1 MKNIYLIIGFVL
13 ANTTAIYAQTK
24 DTKTADKR
32 FKQMEYVAAAKAY
45 LELVDQGK
53 TDGYT
58 YKQLGECY
66 YNMFNSV
73 ASEKWYEKA
82 MTSDQDAESYY
93 RYAQMLKANGKYEV
107 ANKAMQSFA
116 EKAPKDQRA
125 KSFKE
130 NPNYLPQLIDAQK
143 NFDISEQSFN
153 SDKSE
158 FGAFLT
164 NDNNI
169 YFASSRSQS
178 KRTDGWNKEP
188 YLDVYRAILNADGS
202 MSMATEVKELNT
214 KWHDGPVCISADG
227 QTMYFSRDSHADKM
241 YEKDKD
247 LNTKFGQV
255 NLYRA
260 TLTDGIWGNIT
271 GLPFNSK
278 SYSSSNPSVSK
289 DQKTLYFNSNMPGGK
304 GGNDIWKV
312 SINDDGTYGTPE
324 NLGDKV
330 NTEGSEQ
337 FAFISDDNQLYF
349 ASNGKPGFGGLD
361 IFVLDLNK
369 NTVAKNLGK
378 PVNSEKDDFS
388 FSYNTAKKM
397 GFFSSN
403 RAGTDDIFGA
413 NPICKVQ
420 ASIAV
425 NNKKTKA
432 AIVGAKVAILD
443 ENQNIIA
450 TKSTDSNGMVDY
462 TVECDR
468 AYNLQVSQAGFENG
482 VFVIEKTKKESLKV
496 SADINPIEEIIKEKE
511 IVLNEIKFDYDKSNI
526 TKEGAFELDKL
537 VQVMQEKPSLVVF
550 VKSHTDNHGS
560 EQYNQSLSDHRAIA
574 TVQYVISK
582 GIDPG
587 RISGKGY
594 GKTNPKIDCKELCT
608 EVENAQNRRSE
619 FLIVK

>member
-13 ANTTAIYAQTK
+13 ANTTVIYAQTK

-45 LELVDQGK
+45 LELIDQGK
-53 TDGYT
+53 TDGYI
-58 YKQLGECY
+58 YKQLGEIY
-66 YNMFNSV
+66 YNTFNSI

-82 MTSDQDAESYY
+82 MTIDQDAESYY
-93 RYAQMLKANGKYEV
+93 RYAQMLKANGKYEQ
-107 ANKAMQSFA
+107 ANKAMQLFA

-125 KSFKE
+125 KTFKE

-143 NFDISEQSFN
+143 MFDISEQNFN

-158 FGAFLT
+158 FGAILT
-164 NDNNI
+164 NDNNL
-169 YFASSRSQS
+169 YFASSQGQS

-188 YLDVYRAILNADGS
+188 YLDIYHATLNADGT
-202 MSMATEVKELNT
+202 MSMATAVKELNT
-214 KWHDGPVCISADG
+214 KWHDGPVSISADG
-227 QTMYFSRDSHADKM
+227 KTMYFSRDSHAEKM
-241 YEKDKD
+241 FEKDKD

-289 DQKTLYFNSNMPGGK
+289 DEKTLYFNSNMPGGK
-304 GGNDIWKV
+304 GGNDIWSV
-312 SINDDGTYGTPE
+312 SINDDGSYGKPE

-337 FAFISDDNQLYF
+337 FAFITDDNQLYF
-349 ASNGKPGFGGLD
+349 ASNGKPGLGGLD

-369 NTVAKNLGK
+369 NTAAKNLGK

-388 FSYNTAKKM
+388 FSYNNAKKT

-413 NPICKVQ
+413 SPVCKVQ
-420 ASIAV
+420 V
-425 NNKKTKA
+425 NIVVSNLKTNA
-432 AIVGAKVAILD
+432 AIAGAKVAILD
-443 ENQNIIA
+443 ENQNVIQ
-450 TKSTDSNGMVDY
+450 TKTTDSNGQMAY
-462 TVECDR
+462 TVACDR
-468 AYNLQVSQAGFENG
+468 AYRLQVSQIGFENG
-482 VFVIEKTKKESLKV
+482 VFEIEKTKKESLTI
-496 SADINPIEEIIKEKE
+496 SADINPIQEIIKEQE

-526 TKEGAFELDKL
+526 TNEGAFELDKL
-537 VQVMQEKPSLVVF
+537 VQVMQEKPSLVIF

-582 GIDPG
+582 GIDPS

-594 GKTNPKIDCKELCT
+594 GKTNPKIDCKDNCT
-608 EVENAQNRRSE
+608 DAENAKNRRSE